1 VSAPRPGGSNRAD
14 AVERSRRPS
23 IHWWR
28 TVFYLIP
35 AVTLY
40 TIVCGVVSLL
50 STLVDRRGYTAHGC
64 ARLWAWL
71 ILRTTGVEV
80 ARSGAL
86 PDLRAGCI
94 FVSNHASIYDIPIL
108 FTALP
113 HQLRIMAKA
122 ALGYVPFIGWHLRL
136 AGHLLVDRSNPGPAI
151 FKRMRRMARQGASL
165 IVFPEGSRSVDGR
178 VGRFKG
184 GIFLLAIET
193 GLPVVPV
200 TVIGSRAVMRKGE
213 LTVCPATVK
222 VVVHQSLSTTGLSRE
237 DARGLADR
245 TRAIVAGALETAL

>member
-1 VSAPRPGGSNRAD
+1 VTRP
-14 AVERSRRPS
+14 PF
-23 IHWWR
+23 HWWR

-40 TIVCGVVSLL
+40 TITCGIVSLV
-50 STLVDRRGYTAHGC
+50 STLVDRSGHTAHRC

-80 ARSGAL
+80 ERTGAAP
-86 PDLRAGCI
+86 PDPRASCV
-94 FVSNHASIYDIPIL
+94 FVANHSSIYDIPIL

-113 HQLRIMAKA
+113 HQLRIIAKA

-136 AGHLLVDRSNPGPAI
+136 AGHMLVDRDKPGASI
-151 FKRMRRMARQGASL
+151 FKRMQRMTRHGAAL
-165 IVFPEGSRSVDGR
+165 IAFPEGSRSADGR

-184 GIFLLAIET
+184 GIFLLAIES

-200 TVIGSRAVMRKGE
+200 TVLNSRAVMPKGR
-213 LTVCPATVK
+213 LMVCPARTR
-222 VVVHQSLSTTGLSRE
+222 VVLHSPIPTTDLTRE
-237 DARGLADR
+237 DARKLADR
-245 TRAIVAGALETAL
+245 TREIVVSALGV

>member
-1 VSAPRPGGSNRAD
+1 VTLPPF
-14 AVERSRRPS
+14 
-23 IHWWR
+23 HWWR

-40 TIVCGVVSLL
+40 TISCGIVSLA
-50 STLVDRRGYTAHGC
+50 STFVDRSGLTAHRC

-80 ARSGAL
+80 E
-86 PDLRAGCI
+86 RAGVEPPDPRASCV
-94 FVSNHASIYDIPIL
+94 FVANHASIYDIPIL

-113 HQLRIMAKA
+113 HQLRIIAKA

-136 AGHLLVDRSNPGPAI
+136 AGHMLVDRDKPGASI
-151 FKRMRRMARQGASL
+151 FKRMQRMARQGAAL
-165 IVFPEGSRSVDGR
+165 IAFPEGSRSADGR

-184 GIFLLAIET
+184 GIFLLAIES

-200 TVIGSRAVMRKGE
+200 TVVNSRAVMPKGR
-213 LTVCPATVK
+213 LMVCPARTR
-222 VVVHQSLSTTGLSRE
+222 VVLHPPMPTTDLTRE
-237 DARGLADR
+237 DARKLADR
-245 TRAIVAGALETAL
+245 TREIVASALAV